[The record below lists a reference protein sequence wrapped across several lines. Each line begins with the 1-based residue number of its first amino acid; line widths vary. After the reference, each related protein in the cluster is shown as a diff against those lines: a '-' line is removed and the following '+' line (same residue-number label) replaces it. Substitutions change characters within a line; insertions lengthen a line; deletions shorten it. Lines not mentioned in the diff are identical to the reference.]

1 LYAPPMKLRNHG
13 ETTCACGQTHLIQ
26 HGPDEWV
33 WRYDSYRDGNIY
45 CSLLQAGTARGD
57 QGHGQCSCGTFVGFD
72 EQGPYTY
79 TPPTPEEVL
88 ALLEARP
95 QLFAMTEGGE
105 AHCIAS
111 GSVL

>member
-1 LYAPPMKLRNHG
+1 MKLRKRG
-13 ETTCACGQTHLIQ
+13 ETTCACGSTHLISFSEREQ
-26 HGPDEWV
+26 I
-33 WRYDSYRDGNIY
+33 WRYDSFRDGKIY
-45 CSLLQAGTARGD
+45 CSLQQAATTSREPH
-57 QGHGQCSCGTFVGFD
+57 HGQCSCSTYVGFD
-72 EQGPYTY
+72 DEGPYTY

-88 ALLEARP
+88 ALMEARP